1 MGQKIKIDT
10 EKSRFGC
17 DNNDT
22 EIILDAR
29 KALHWKEISNETRD
43 ANIRLYYGKTMFA
56 AQVSNFAVA
65 DRYCSRCKMEDG
77 ITVDETFIHG
87 CYDCPHVK
95 KHYRRVARIFGFSD
109 ANHLTPKDTF
119 VWKRFFKQ
127 GAERDY
133 EKEVFFKFINMHT
146 YAELN
151 KSKKYGNQPTISSLV
166 LQQ

>member
-65 DRYCSRCKMEDG
+65 D
-77 ITVDETFIHG
+77 
-87 CYDCPHVK
+87 
-95 KHYRRVARIFGFSD
+95 
-109 ANHLTPKDTF
+109 
-119 VWKRFFKQ
+119 
-127 GAERDY
+127 
-133 EKEVFFKFINMHT
+133 
-146 YAELN
+146 
-151 KSKKYGNQPTISSLV
+151 
-166 LQQ
+166 